1 MTSVHGQYVRLQKS
15 SMPNVWVCLKT
26 MRSQMCERFIK
37 KTTDNPLDFGVHHF
51 CTNQCARPSWS
62 PNLCWMCYLFALH
75 VSCCGRSPWTKF
87 YSSQQHPLLH
97 ANRQAKQHIS
107 NPAHP
112 WHNNTDTCHITFTS
126 QRIQKRCFRFVFK
139 KMHPLFEFFFGTIR
153 CTHESWLNVGCGEEN
168 IKVSPHLLL
177 RRSNNSE
184 VRRLVFRWYFIS
196 TSVFIR
202 YHVVPCSSS
211 FAIHPSSF
219 ILHPSS
225 FILHPSPFTLHH
237 SSLII
242 HHSSSIIHHSSL
254 IFHHHHH
261 QHHHHHHHHMFFSVI
276 SGPRLLPFGPRCR
289 LVFGCLGKVR
299 KKIVERRSKRAKRIK
314 NRRTLFFRFWCCG
327 PPGGRKI
334 GSLKQWA
341 RVFWR
346 RERSKVARRCGAKHI
361 SKSKC

>member
-139 KMHPLFEFFFGTIR
+139 KMHPLFEFFWHHSMHSRKLIE
-153 CTHESWLNVGCGEEN
+153 CW
-168 IKVSPHLLL
+168 
-177 RRSNNSE
+177 
-184 VRRLVFRWYFIS
+184 VRRRKHKSFPTLVAA
-196 TSVFIR
+196 SV
-202 YHVVPCSSS
+202 
-211 FAIHPSSF
+211 
-219 ILHPSS
+219 
-225 FILHPSPFTLHH
+225 
-237 SSLII
+237 
-242 HHSSSIIHHSSL
+242 
-254 IFHHHHH
+254 
-261 QHHHHHHHHMFFSVI
+261 Q
-276 SGPRLLPFGPRCR
+276 
-289 LVFGCLGKVR
+289 
-299 KKIVERRSKRAKRIK
+299 
-314 NRRTLFFRFWCCG
+314 
-327 PPGGRKI
+327 
-334 GSLKQWA
+334 
-341 RVFWR
+341 
-346 RERSKVARRCGAKHI
+346 
-361 SKSKC
+361 